1 MTNSEDILQRIAVST
16 RTRVA
21 AEKETMPAEELR
33 DRAIAA
39 ADAHDDSA
47 GDFFERAIAAPG
59 LSLICECK
67 KASPSKG
74 LIAPDYDPVAIA
86 RDYDAAGAAAVS
98 CLTEPAYFQGSLED
112 LRDVAAAVR
121 IPVLRKDFVVDDYML
136 YQARLSGAAAVL
148 LIVAILSDEELA
160 HCLEVCR
167 RLRLGALVEAYTED
181 ELARAVANGASV
193 IGVNNRDLR
202 DFSVDFGHARH
213 LREMVPADRLFVS
226 ESGVSSLEDVARVA
240 EMNADAA
247 LVGEYLMRAPDRQG
261 LLEQML
267 AASEGVVA

>member
-1 MTNSEDILQRIAVST
+1 MTSSEDILQRIAASN
-16 RTRVA
+16 RARVA
-21 AEKETMPAEELR
+21 AEKETTPAEELR
-33 DRAIAA
+33 ERALAE
-39 ADAHDDSA
+39 ADALDDSA
-47 GDFFERAIAAPG
+47 GDAFERALAAPG
-59 LSLICECK
+59 LSLICEWK

-112 LRDVAAAVR
+112 LRKVVSSVS

-136 YQARLSGAAAVL
+136 YQARLTGASAVL
-148 LIVAILSDEELA
+148 LIVAILSGEELA
-160 HCLEVCR
+160 HYLEVCR
-167 RLRLGALVEAYTED
+167 RLRLGALVEAYTSD
-181 ELARAVANGASV
+181 ELVRAVASGARV

-202 DFSVDFGHARH
+202 DFSVDFGHARQ
-213 LREMVPADRLFVS
+213 LREMVPADRVFVS

-240 EMNADAA
+240 EMGADAA

-261 LLEQML
+261 LLAQMR
-267 AASEGVVA
+267 AAAEGAVA

>member
-1 MTNSEDILQRIAVST
+1 MPSSEDILQRIAASN
-16 RTRVA
+16 RERVA
-21 AEKETMPAEELR
+21 SEKESTSEAELR
-33 DRAIAA
+33 ERALAV
-39 ADAHDDSA
+39 ADELDEDA
-47 GDFFERAIAAPG
+47 GDDFERALAVPG

-112 LRDVAAAVR
+112 LQDVAAAVS
-121 IPVLRKDFVVDDYML
+121 IPVLRKDFVVDDTML
-136 YQARLSGAAAVL
+136 YQARLSGAGAVL

-160 HCLEVCR
+160 HCLELCR

-181 ELARAVANGASV
+181 ELTRAVASGAPV
-193 IGVNNRDLR
+193 IGVNNRNLR
-202 DFSVDFGHARH
+202 DFSVDFEHARQ
-213 LREMVPADRLFVS
+213 LREMVPADRVFVS
-226 ESGVSSLEDVARVA
+226 ESGVSSIEDVARVA
-240 EMNADAA
+240 EMGADAA

-261 LLEQML
+261 LLAQMR
-267 AASEGVVA
+267 AAAEGAVA